1 MKAWIKRNLNV
12 IVLTCVLFGQVLM
25 VGLQASA
32 MRQTLLSY
40 WTGTFALPLQ
50 RGARAV
56 SEVFVGSWGR
66 YVWLVDTEEENRRLH
81 AEADRL
87 ANPELLPAARAAS
100 VQEPDRTGG
109 IRGQQR
115 SRDASRP
122 RVVASSPNRSA
133 KEVYLDRGLSDG
145 VSPGMAVATANGIVG
160 KVAAAFESSSS
171 VLLITDSEAGA
182 GVVLGSSGEPAVLV
196 GHSSKTCRL
205 DHVDPHVPVEL
216 GEFVYTSGLDGIFP
230 LGLPVG
236 RVAGIERGADKQY
249 ITIRPLAALDRLSDV
264 LIFLKPKYELLPADL
279 RQAVAGSRGTGSA
292 DEEPGELQVLS
303 LGIDADRIKKGYRRT
318 VESQGKTVGQLT
330 YKGPPDFGDAYDPSR
345 TARAA
350 RSDDRIRER

>member
-1 MKAWIKRNLNV
+1 MKSRIKSNLNG

-50 RGARAV
+50 QGARAV
-56 SEVFVGSWGR
+56 SEVFAGSWGR

-87 ANPELLPAARAAS
+87 RIQNYFLQHELLRFKSRTELEAYVARSGAETLLA
-100 VQEPDRTGG
+100 
-109 IRGQQR
+109 
-115 SRDASRP
+115 
-122 RVVASSPNRSA
+122 RVVASSPSRSA
-133 KEVYLDRGLSDG
+133 REVFLDRGLSDG

>member
-87 ANPELLPAARAAS
+87 RIQNYFLQQELLRFKS
-100 VQEPDRTGG
+100 RTELEAYADSSGAETL
-109 IRGQQR
+109 Q
-115 SRDASRP
+115 AT
-122 RVVASSPNRSA
+122 VVASSPNRSA

-145 VSPGMAVATANGIVG
+145 VAPGMAVVTANGIVG
-160 KVAAAFESSSS
+160 KVAAAFGSSST

-196 GHSSKTCRL
+196 GNSSKTCRL

-216 GEFVYTSGLDGIFP
+216 GEFVYTSGLDGVFP

-236 RVAGIERGADKQY
+236 RVAGIERGADKQA
-249 ITIRPLAALDRLSDV
+249 ITVRPLAALDRLSEV
-264 LIFLKPKYELLPADL
+264 LVFLKPKYELLPEDL
-279 RQAVAGSRGTGSA
+279 RQAVARVRGTGSA

-303 LGIDADRIKKGYRRT
+303 VGIDADRIKQAYRRT
-318 VESQGKTVGQLT
+318 VESQGKTVGELT
-330 YKGPPDFGDAYDPSR
+330 YRGPPDFSDAYDPSR
-345 TARAA
+345 AARAA
-350 RSDDRIRER
+350 QSDDRTRER